1 MPKEGFSNLAQLDD
15 STFTYQSLLF
25 KRCRAELY
33 GPQIAGV
40 ARELVQVSNQTF
52 RQYYDQSGPRR

>member
-1 MPKEGFSNLAQLDD
+1 LAQLDD
-15 STFTYQSLLF
+15 STFAYQSLVF

-40 ARELVQVSNQTF
+40 ARELV
-52 RQYYDQSGPRR
+52 